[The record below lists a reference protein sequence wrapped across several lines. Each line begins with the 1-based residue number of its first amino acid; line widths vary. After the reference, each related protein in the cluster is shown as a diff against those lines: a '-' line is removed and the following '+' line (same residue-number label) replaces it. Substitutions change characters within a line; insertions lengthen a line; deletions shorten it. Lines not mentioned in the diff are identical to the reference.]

1 MDHGCAEGVLVA
13 VPPRPVC
20 LRAPELQCLS
30 VRKFEE
36 PLCVWYSVPCTSYM
50 GGDVYRDGLWH
61 ECAPSYGLL
70 LNDFYGLLG
79 F

>member
-1 MDHGCAEGVLVA
+1 MGYGCAEGVLVA

-36 PLCVWYSVPCTSYM
+36 PLCVCSTVYHALSTR
-50 GGDVYRDGLWH
+50 GGDVYRDGLQH
-61 ECAPSYGLL
+61 
-70 LNDFYGLLG
+70 
-79 F
+79 